1 MIVEKELEHQF
12 VSKLERHQNIAHK
25 ICRLYTHDRESHND
39 LFQEITIQLWKAY
52 PKFRGE
58 AKFST
63 WMYRVA
69 LNTAITLY
77 RKKKRGIRTQD
88 FDTVHFKIK
97 AEEYDDETEQQ
108 LGLMYNAIKELN
120 DIEKALVFLY
130 LEDKN
135 YKEISHCFPLN
146 PSDGLINWSQSST
159 QILRQ
164 INAHNKP
171 YTGAFSSINKEKVII
186 WDAELVD
193 IDHVYHAVPGQI
205 IKIDEGY
212 IQVAC
217 GEGQIKI
224 SSIEIDNSLITPDK
238 YIKSIRTRFK

>member
-1 MIVEKELEHQF
+1 MEKY
-12 VSKLERHQNIAHK
+12 QNIAHK
-25 ICRLYTHDRESHND
+25 ICRIYTNDQDSHND

-77 RKKKRGIRTQD
+77 RKKKRSIRTQD
-88 FDTVHFKIK
+88 FDTVDFKIK

-108 LGLMYNAIKELN
+108 LKVMYSAIQELN

-135 YKEISHCFPLN
+135 YRDISETLGITEVNARVKMNRVKTKLKNILN
-146 PSDGLINWSQSST
+146 P
-159 QILRQ
+159 
-164 INAHNKP
+164 
-171 YTGAFSSINKEKVII
+171 
-186 WDAELVD
+186 
-193 IDHVYHAVPGQI
+193 
-205 IKIDEGY
+205 
-212 IQVAC
+212 
-217 GEGQIKI
+217 
-224 SSIEIDNSLITPDK
+224 
-238 YIKSIRTRFK
+238 